1 MTGMTDMTD
10 RRNSPE
16 TLDALAAL
24 IEITQKPVVLLEGRR
39 TIPVDE
45 YDKATAVAAF
55 LAARFPKALFRS
67 GNATGS
73 DEAFSKGIVA
83 VDATRLQAIAPY
95 KTHRMKA
102 RFEGASY
109 AYPDALSDQQKQEM
123 VQQSVLVSPK
133 SSSLM
138 AQLGKKGPLAAKAD
152 YLLRDTMK
160 VIGFSEAFPK
170 TTSALFYVDL
180 DSPMDGGT
188 GHTIRVC
195 QNAGILVVYQNE
207 WKQWIGL

>member
-1 MTGMTDMTD
+1 MTGS
-10 RRNSPE
+10 RNSLE

-39 TIPVDE
+39 SIPVDE
-45 YDKATAVAAF
+45 YDRATAVAAF

-83 VDATRLQAIAPY
+83 VNATRLQAIAPY

-109 AYPDALSDQQKQEM
+109 AYPDALSAEQRDQM
-123 VQQSVLVSPK
+123 VSKTALASPK
-133 SSSLM
+133 SLSLM
-138 AQLGKKGPLAAKAD
+138 AQLGKKGTLAAKAD

-170 TTSALFYVDL
+170 ATAALFYVDL

-207 WKQWIGL
+207 WRQWIGLS

>member
-1 MTGMTDMTD
+1 MTG
-10 RRNSPE
+10 RRNSLE
-16 TLDALAAL
+16 TLDALATL
-24 IEITQKPVVLLEGRR
+24 IEIAQKPVVLLEGRR
-39 TIPVDE
+39 SIPVDE

-109 AYPDALSDQQKQEM
+109 AYPDALSAEQRDQM
-123 VQQSVLVSPK
+123 VSKTALASPK
-133 SSSLM
+133 SLSLM

-160 VIGFSEAFPK
+160 VIGFSEVFPK
-170 TTSALFYVDL
+170 ATAALFYVDL

-207 WKQWIGL
+207 WRQWIGLS

>member
-1 MTGMTDMTD
+1 MTGS
-10 RRNSPE
+10 RNSLE

-39 TIPVDE
+39 SIPVDE
-45 YDKATAVAAF
+45 YDRATAVAAF

-83 VDATRLQAIAPY
+83 VNATRLQAIAPY

-109 AYPDALSDQQKQEM
+109 AYPDALSAEQRDQM
-123 VQQSVLVSPK
+123 VSKTALASPK
-133 SSSLM
+133 SLSLM

-160 VIGFSEAFPK
+160 VIGFSEVFPK
-170 TTSALFYVDL
+170 ATAALFYVDL

-207 WKQWIGL
+207 WRQWIGLS

>member
-1 MTGMTDMTD
+1 MTG
-10 RRNSPE
+10 RRNSLE

-39 TIPVDE
+39 SIPVDE
-45 YDKATAVAAF
+45 YDRATAVAAF

-83 VDATRLQAIAPY
+83 VNATRLQAIAPY

-109 AYPDALSDQQKQEM
+109 AYPDALSAEQRDQM
-123 VQQSVLVSPK
+123 VSKTALASPK
-133 SSSLM
+133 SLSLM

-160 VIGFSEAFPK
+160 VIGFSEVFPK
-170 TTSALFYVDL
+170 ATAALFYVDL

-207 WKQWIGL
+207 WRQWIGLS

>member
-1 MTGMTDMTD
+1 MTGS
-10 RRNSPE
+10 RNSLE

-39 TIPVDE
+39 SIPVDE
-45 YDKATAVAAF
+45 YDRATAVAAF

-83 VDATRLQAIAPY
+83 VNATRLQAIAPY

-109 AYPDALSDQQKQEM
+109 AYPDALSAEQRDQM
-123 VQQSVLVSPK
+123 VSKTALASPK
-133 SSSLM
+133 SLSLM
-138 AQLGKKGPLAAKAD
+138 AQLGKKGTLAAKAD

-160 VIGFSEAFPK
+160 VIGFSEVFPK
-170 TTSALFYVDL
+170 ATAALFYVDL

-207 WKQWIGL
+207 WKQWLGL

>member
-1 MTGMTDMTD
+1 MTGS
-10 RRNSPE
+10 RNSLE

-39 TIPVDE
+39 SIPVDE
-45 YDKATAVAAF
+45 YDRATAVAAF

-109 AYPDALSDQQKQEM
+109 AYPDALSAEQRDQM
-123 VQQSVLVSPK
+123 VSKTALASPK
-133 SSSLM
+133 SLSLM

-160 VIGFSEAFPK
+160 VIGFSEVFPK
-170 TTSALFYVDL
+170 ATAALFYVDL

-207 WKQWIGL
+207 WKQWLGL